1 MYIVI
6 TAAFSVIAV
15 VTNLLSSKLVVLPFL
30 GNFTIPFGILTYPL
44 TFLLSDLVAEIFG
57 SQKARAMVYTG
68 MACSL
73 LSLGIVQV
81 ALSLPSADG
90 EMQRAWHMV
99 FGISKFV
106 ILGSL
111 TAYIVGQILDIQLY
125 AMIRGWT
132 GERFLW
138 LRCNGSTLLSQMV
151 DTLIVNTIH
160 LYWGLGLDYP
170 TVVQIMLFSYCYKAF
185 ISVANTPLF
194 YLLVHLARGMPSSY
208 AQAQNRASI
217 ISTQ

>member
-1 MYIVI
+1 MFHIYVSIS
-6 TAAFSVIAV
+6 AAFSVIVV
-15 VTNLLSSKLVVLPFL
+15 VTNLLSSKMVAMPLL
-30 GNFTIPFGILTYPL
+30 GGFAIPFGILTYPL
-44 TFLLSDLVAEIFG
+44 TFLLSDLVTEIFG

-73 LSLGIVQV
+73 LCLGIVQC
-81 ALSLPSADG
+81 ALSLPSADA
-90 EMQRAWHMV
+90 EMQKSWQMV

-125 AMIRGWT
+125 ALIRRWT

-160 LYWGLGLDYP
+160 LYWGLGLDYQ
-170 TVVQIMLFSYCYKAF
+170 TIVQIMLFSYCYKAF
-185 ISVANTPLF
+185 FAVANTPLF
-194 YLLVHLARGMPSSY
+194 YLLVYLAKGERRVKP
-208 AQAQNRASI
+208 APA
-217 ISTQ
+217 